1 MAEITTRLNAI
12 VQKTVADYLSA
23 AYKGKL
29 YYAHNQDEGLH
40 TVLFVPDN
48 DYPVA
53 METEVVIMARV
64 VDDTVIIEQDTT
76 DKPLALKLQ
85 ANGIP
90 PEQIIVK

>member
-1 MAEITTRLNAI
+1 MAEVTTHLNTI
-12 VQKTVADYLSA
+12 VQKTVADYVTP

-76 DKPLALKLQ
+76 DRPLIHKLQ

-90 PEQIIVK
+90 HEQIIVK

>member
-1 MAEITTRLNAI
+1 MAEITTKLNAI
-12 VQKTVADYLSA
+12 VQKTIAEYVTP

-40 TVLFVPDN
+40 TVLFVPDI

-53 METEVVIMARV
+53 METEVVVVARV

-76 DKPLALKLQ
+76 DRPLAHKLEQ
-85 ANGIP
+85 NGIP
-90 PEQIIVK
+90 HEQIIMK